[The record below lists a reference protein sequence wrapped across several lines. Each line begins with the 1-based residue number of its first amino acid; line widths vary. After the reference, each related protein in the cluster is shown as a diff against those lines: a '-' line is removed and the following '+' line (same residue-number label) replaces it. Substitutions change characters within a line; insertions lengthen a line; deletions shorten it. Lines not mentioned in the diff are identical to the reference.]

1 MIGTYNFKNLNHSSK
16 ILNSLVDDHRAA
28 DNMMMKVLL
37 AHWLIAATAMGIAHG
52 TYLFGALGGE
62 LQFVGLRMLLNAH

>member
-1 MIGTYNFKNLNHSSK
+1 MEPLTLKIHLTIIKNIMIGTYNFKNLNHSSK

-37 AHWLIAATAMGIAHG
+37 AH
-52 TYLFGALGGE
+52 
-62 LQFVGLRMLLNAH
+62 